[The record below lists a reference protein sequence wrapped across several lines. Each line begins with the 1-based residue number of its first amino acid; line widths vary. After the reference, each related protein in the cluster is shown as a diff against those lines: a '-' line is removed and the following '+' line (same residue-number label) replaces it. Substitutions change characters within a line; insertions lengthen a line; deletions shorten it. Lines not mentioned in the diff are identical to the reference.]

1 MKKSNTD
8 IVNHVK
14 NVITEKKSRKL
25 PELQNADLEIV
36 KEKKIEEQS
45 HNIKIDDEIQKWI
58 HLNAEKICKEI
69 VREEVKKIFK

>member
-14 NVITEKKSRKL
+14 NVITEKKSKKL
-25 PELQNADLEIV
+25 TELQNTNLEV
-36 KEKKIEEQS
+36 AKEKKIEEQ
-45 HNIKIDDEIQKWI
+45 NYNVKIDDEIQKWI